1 MFFLSGKNFQDNY
14 CEFLHVLFISLSYS
28 GREGNEKEENYRRSE
43 VMIEIKNLVK
53 KYGNHIA
60 LDHVSFSIEKGKIYG
75 LLGANGA
82 GKSTTMNII
91 TGYIGATSGSVEIWC
106 ASRQ

>member
-1 MFFLSGKNFQDNY
+1 
-14 CEFLHVLFISLSYS
+14 
-28 GREGNEKEENYRRSE
+28 
-43 VMIEIKNLVK
+43 MIEIKNLVK

-106 ASRQ
+106 APRQ

>member
-1 MFFLSGKNFQDNY
+1 
-14 CEFLHVLFISLSYS
+14 
-28 GREGNEKEENYRRSE
+28 
-43 VMIEIKNLVK
+43 MIEIKNLVK

-91 TGYIGATSGSVEIWC
+91 TGYIGATSGSVEI
-106 ASRQ
+106 